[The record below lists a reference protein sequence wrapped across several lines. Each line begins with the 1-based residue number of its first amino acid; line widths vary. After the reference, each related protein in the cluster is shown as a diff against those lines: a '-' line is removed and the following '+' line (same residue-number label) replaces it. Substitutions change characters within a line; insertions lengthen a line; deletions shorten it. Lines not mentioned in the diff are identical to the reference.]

1 MASIFFAF
9 SEGINE
15 SKSLPTGTFYFDT
28 RAQLVAQIDIKTN
41 EIPFRIL
48 RGERRVGG
56 IGTDTNA
63 LRKRGKTLEA
73 LLIPMIKEGGIV
85 FFIQYP

>member
-1 MASIFFAF
+1 MNQSR
-9 SEGINE
+9 S
-15 SKSLPTGTFYFDT
+15 PPGTFYFDT
-28 RAQLVAQIDIKTN
+28 RTQLIAQIDIKTH
-41 EIPFRIL
+41 EIPFRIF

-73 LLIPMIKEGGIV
+73 LLIPMIKERARIV